1 METYPINKGIGRS
14 VEFLGLKSQYLFIFA
29 GGLLAL
35 FVLFVFLYMAGVNQW
50 ICIGFGGTAASVLV
64 WQTFSLNRK
73 YGEYGLMK
81 RSALHSHPRYLI
93 NRRRIPRL
101 FRHKEQRRVK
111 RVFRH
116 KEQRR
121 VKREQEER
129 KNKEKEERQ

>member
-14 VEFLGLKSQYLFIFA
+14 VEFQGLKSQYLFIFA

-35 FVLFVFLYMAGVNQW
+35 FVLFVILYMAGVNQW
-50 ICIGFGGTAASVLV
+50 ICIGFGGTSASILV

-101 FRHKEQRRVK
+101 FRHR
-111 RVFRH
+111 
-116 KEQRR
+116 
-121 VKREQEER
+121 ER
-129 KNKEKEERQ
+129 KRAVTRPMKNLQNRKEEKQ